1 MTKRRPKPEVP
12 EIVEEELAPN
22 EEFISK
28 ENVDIMVTAIEEEE
42 NNNEPTVWVRFANFE
57 DMEEAEEYARVLEEV
72 LPLLLFE
79 STRLH

>member
-1 MTKRRPKPEVP
+1 MTRKKRPPVPPE
-12 EIVEEELAPN
+12 EFEELAEN

-28 ENVDIMVTAIEEEE
+28 DTVDISVTAVEEEE

-57 DMEEAEEYARVLEEV
+57 DMEEAEEYAAMLDQI

-79 STRLH
+79 STRLQ

>member
-12 EIVEEELAPN
+12 EVIEEELAPN

>member
-1 MTKRRPKPEVP
+1 MAKRRPKPEV
-12 EIVEEELAPN
+12 IEEDLAPN

-28 ENVDIMVTAIEEEE
+28 DTVDIMVTAVEEEE

-57 DMEEAEEYARVLEEV
+57 DMEEAEEYARALEEV

-79 STRLH
+79 TTRLQ

>member
-1 MTKRRPKPEVP
+1 MTKRRPKPE
-12 EIVEEELAPN
+12 IVEEELAEN

-28 ENVDIMVTAIEEEE
+28 DTVDIMVTAVEEEE

-57 DMEEAEEYARVLEEV
+57 DMEEAEEYAAMLDQL

-79 STRLH
+79 TTRMQ